1 MKHKVN
7 MKEKISALADGELS
21 DFETRRLLEEISSDP
36 EYKEFWKNI
45 QLTKLA
51 LTEEDL
57 NLLDRDLS
65 HEIASKLQNTK
76 PHYKEKA
83 TRPLLSGASY
93 IAASCVG
100 FFAVMVYSLTP
111 QADSTF
117 SEKASKIIVEAIDSP
132 QALEVLNSSV
142 SGLNVTLQDFQSN
155 PQGTMA
161 NYMMSDSQ
169 ETFRVSLYPIE
180 EINKIKI
187 NEATK
192 ISYLKSNDGIYV
204 VSVSGNLSTDK
215 KNQILRQANFFAD
228 KLK

>member
-65 HEIASKLQNTK
+65 NEIASKLQNTK
-76 PHYKEKA
+76 PHFKEKA
-83 TRPLLSGASY
+83 TRSLLSGASY

-111 QADSTF
+111 QSDSTF

-192 ISYLKSNDGIYV
+192 ISYLKSKDGIYV